1 MQRLSQ
7 GMRRRKAG
15 DNRLPDIIPAL
26 GAKRLGLRRGQL
38 LMIVGQSNSG
48 KSMLSLYLAVKLAI
62 DHGVRVLFFSADTD
76 EDTMRARAAAIVSQ
90 KPVDEIE
97 EMMRTSGRVLVEE
110 ALAAFDRKLVFC
122 WNPAPS
128 MEEIERQVLA
138 ADEAWGTMPS
148 LIVVDNL
155 MNLAHDSDNEYAA
168 MRQSCSDFHQLSRVT
183 GAAVV
188 VLHHVSENASKPDWP
203 APKSAIHGK
212 LSPLPEVIWSV
223 AMLPKEDR
231 YLLTPVKDR
240 HGTPDPKAEDA
251 ITLYVDAPRMSL
263 YSSHQELSMARTRA
277 EYE

>member
-1 MQRLSQ
+1 MQRLTQ
-7 GMRRRKAG
+7 GMQRRQAG
-15 DNRLPDIIPAL
+15 DNRLPDIITAL
-26 GAKRLGLRRGQL
+26 AAKRLGLRRGQL

-48 KSMLSLYLAVKLAI
+48 KSMLSLYLSVMLARQ
-62 DHGVRVLFFSADTD
+62 GVRILFFSADTD
-76 EDTMRARAAAIVSQ
+76 EDTMRARAAAVVMQ

-110 ALAAFDRKLVFC
+110 AMMEFDRRLVWC
-122 WNPAPS
+122 WNPAPT

-138 ADEAWGTMPS
+138 TDEAWGRMPD

-231 YLLTPVKDR
+231 YLLSPVKDR

-251 ITLYVDAPRMSL
+251 ITLYVDAPRMSI

>member
-7 GMRRRKAG
+7 GMKRRQAG
-15 DNRLPDIIPAL
+15 DNRLPDIITAL
-26 GAKRLGLRRGQL
+26 AAKRLGLRRGQL

-48 KSMLSLYLAVKLAI
+48 KSLMSLYLSVMMARQNI
-62 DHGVRVLFFSADTD
+62 RILFFSADTD
-76 EDTMRARAAAIVSQ
+76 EDTMRARAAAIVMQ

-110 ALAAFDRKLVFC
+110 AMMEFDRRLAWC

-128 MEEIERQVLA
+128 MEDVRLQVLA
-138 ADEAWGTMPS
+138 ADEAWGTMPD

-168 MRQSCSDFHQLSRVT
+168 MRQACSDFHQLSRVT

-203 APKSAIHGK
+203 APKGAIHGK
-212 LSPLPEVIWSV
+212 LSPLPEMIWSV

-231 YLLTPVKDR
+231 YLLSPVKDR

-251 ITLYVDAPRMSL
+251 ITLYVDAPRMSI
-263 YSSHQELSMARTRA
+263 YSTHQELSMARTRA